1 MRDFS
6 AAFDAG
12 DTMDEN
18 KKRPNLEML
27 GTNELPTDIEG
38 GRILPINLVGE
49 MKRSFISYAMAV
61 IISRALPDVRDGL
74 KPVHR
79 RILYAM
85 DELSMQPDK
94 PFRKSA
100 RLVGDVLG
108 KYHPHGDTAVY
119 DAMVRLAQPFST
131 RYPLVEGHGNF
142 GSVDGDPAAAMRY
155 TEARMSRLT
164 LEMLRDLDKNTVDFY
179 PNFDET
185 LMQPAVLPARYPNLL
200 VNGSNGIA
208 VGMATNIP
216 PHNLGEAIDACTA
229 MIDNPD
235 ITIDELMNYIPGP
248 DFPTGGV
255 IMGDVGIRHAY
266 FTGRG
271 KILVRAKSE
280 IEQYKADR
288 SRIIVTEIPYQ
299 VNKAK
304 LVEKIAELVHEKR
317 VDGISDLR
325 DESSRAGM
333 RIVIELKKDVNAN
346 VVLNNLYKHTQL
358 QDTFGV
364 IMIALVNGEPKVL
377 NLREML
383 YHYIAHQKDVVTRRT
398 QFDLDKARE
407 RLHILEGL
415 MIALDNID
423 EVIAII
429 KASANGA
436 EAKERLIARFGFSE
450 RQAQAILDMRLQ
462 RLTGLEREKLE
473 AEYGELK
480 RTVEYLA
487 SLLADEG
494 KLMGVVKD
502 EMLEIRRRFADP
514 RRTEITKLVEDID
527 MDDIIQEEDMVVTC
541 THHGYIKR
549 IAEATYRT
557 QRRGGVGVSAGATR
571 EEDFLEDIFVT
582 STHSFIMF
590 FTNKGRAFRIKCYSI
605 PEASRTAKGTPIV
618 NLLQLQTGEFVTA
631 AFPIGKQTEGGYLV
645 LCTRQGIIKKTPL
658 SDFSNIRKG
667 GMIAQNLREGD
678 ELISVALSEGDDEF
692 IIGTRDGMSIR
703 FSEQDVRAM
712 GRNASGVRAIKLS
725 EGDCVVDMS
734 KVKPGSCVVAITE
747 NGMGKRTDAEAY
759 RIQGRAGKGIIAMN
773 ITEKTGKLVCLKVS
787 EGNEDLMLIRDDGV
801 VIRVPIDTIS
811 VISRNTQGVRLM
823 KIDEGHRVASVALA
837 PHNDDEPQQDGE
849 ADDAETTADAA
860 DENIATENPGAA
872 VDGFDESG
880 TPENA

>member
-1 MRDFS
+1 
-6 AAFDAG
+6 
-12 DTMDEN
+12 
-18 KKRPNLEML
+18 ML
-27 GTNELPTDIEG
+27 GTNELPTDVEG

-108 KYHPHGDTAVY
+108 KYHPHGDKAVY

-216 PHNLGEAIDACTA
+216 PHNLGEAVDACAA

-429 KASANGA
+429 KASATGA

-514 RRTEITKLVEDID
+514 RRTEITKIVEDID

-557 QRRGGVGVSAGATR
+557 QRRGGVGISAGATR

-582 STHSFIMF
+582 STHSYIMF

-631 AFPIGKQTEGGYLV
+631 AFPIGRQTEGGYLV
-645 LCTRQGIIKKTPL
+645 LCTRQGVIKKTPL

-667 GMIAQNLREGD
+667 GLIAQNLREGD
-678 ELISVALSEGDDEF
+678 ELISVALSAGDDEF

-703 FSEQDVRAM
+703 FSEQDVRSM

-734 KVKPGSCVVAITE
+734 MVKPGSCVIAITE
-747 NGMGKRTDAEAY
+747 NGMGKRTEEDAY
-759 RIQGRAGKGIIAMN
+759 RVQGRAGKGIIAMN

-801 VIRVPIDTIS
+801 VIRVPVDTIS

-837 PHNDDEPQQDGE
+837 PHNDDEPQKGGEESDGE
-849 ADDAETTADAA
+849 ISNANADSGKTAPSDTAENSD
-860 DENIATENPGAA
+860 
-872 VDGFDESG
+872 
-880 TPENA
+880 TPEDLR

>member
-1 MRDFS
+1 
-6 AAFDAG
+6 
-12 DTMDEN
+12 
-18 KKRPNLEML
+18 ML
-27 GTNELPTDIEG
+27 GTNELPTDVEG

-164 LEMLRDLDKNTVDFY
+164 LEMLRDLDKDTVDFY

-216 PHNLGEAIDACTA
+216 PHNLGEAVDACAA

-494 KLMGVVKD
+494 KLMSVVKD

-514 RRTEITKLVEDID
+514 RRTEITKIVEDID

-557 QRRGGVGVSAGATR
+557 QRRGGVGISAGATR

-582 STHSFIMF
+582 STHSYIMF

-631 AFPIGKQTEGGYLV
+631 AFPIGRQTEGGYLV
-645 LCTRQGIIKKTPL
+645 LCTRQGVIKKTPL

-667 GMIAQNLREGD
+667 GLIAQNLREGD
-678 ELISVALSEGDDEF
+678 ELISVALSAGDDEF

-703 FSEQDVRAM
+703 FSEQDVRSM

-734 KVKPGSCVVAITE
+734 MVKPGSCVIAITE
-747 NGMGKRTDAEAY
+747 NGMGKRTEEDAY
-759 RIQGRAGKGIIAMN
+759 RVQGRAGKGIIAMN

-801 VIRVPIDTIS
+801 VIRVPVDTIS

-837 PHNDDEPQQDGE
+837 PHNDDEPQKGGEESDGE
-849 ADDAETTADAA
+849 ISNANANADSAETAPSDTA
-860 DENIATENPGAA
+860 ENS
-872 VDGFDESG
+872 D
-880 TPENA
+880 TPEDLR

>member
-1 MRDFS
+1 
-6 AAFDAG
+6 
-12 DTMDEN
+12 MDEN

-27 GTNELPTDIEG
+27 GTNELPTDVEG

-216 PHNLGEAIDACTA
+216 PHNLGEAVDACAA

-423 EVIAII
+423 EFIAII

-514 RRTEITKLVEDID
+514 RRTEITKIVEDID

-557 QRRGGVGVSAGATR
+557 QRRGGVGISAGATR

-582 STHSFIMF
+582 STHSYIMF
-590 FTNKGRAFRIKCYSI
+590 FTNRGRAFRIKCYSI

-631 AFPIGKQTEGGYLV
+631 AFPIGRQTEGGYLV
-645 LCTRQGIIKKTPL
+645 LCTRQGVIKKTPL

-667 GMIAQNLREGD
+667 GLIAQNLREGD
-678 ELISVALSEGDDEF
+678 ELISVALSAGDDEF

-703 FSEQDVRAM
+703 FSEQDVRSM

-734 KVKPGSCVVAITE
+734 MVKPGSCVIAITE
-747 NGMGKRTDAEAY
+747 NGMGKRTEEDAY
-759 RIQGRAGKGIIAMN
+759 RVQGRAGKGIIAMN

-801 VIRVPIDTIS
+801 VIRVPVDTIS

-837 PHNDDEPQQDGE
+837 PHNDDEPQKGGEESDGE
-849 ADDAETTADAA
+849 ISNANANADSAETAPSDTA
-860 DENIATENPGAA
+860 ENS
-872 VDGFDESG
+872 D
-880 TPENA
+880 TPEDLR

>member
-1 MRDFS
+1 
-6 AAFDAG
+6 
-12 DTMDEN
+12 MDEN

-27 GTNELPTDIEG
+27 GTNELPTDVEG

-216 PHNLGEAIDACTA
+216 PHNLGEAVDACAA

-494 KLMGVVKD
+494 KLMSVVKD

-514 RRTEITKLVEDID
+514 RRTEITKIVEDID

-557 QRRGGVGVSAGATR
+557 QRRGGVGISAGATR

-582 STHSFIMF
+582 STHSYIMF

-631 AFPIGKQTEGGYLV
+631 AFPIGRQTEGGYLV
-645 LCTRQGIIKKTPL
+645 LCTRQGVIKKTPL

-667 GMIAQNLREGD
+667 GLIAQNLREGD
-678 ELISVALSEGDDEF
+678 ELISVALSAGDDEF

-703 FSEQDVRAM
+703 FSEQDVRSM

-734 KVKPGSCVVAITE
+734 MVKPGSCVIAITE
-747 NGMGKRTDAEAY
+747 NGMGKRTEEDAY
-759 RIQGRAGKGIIAMN
+759 RVQGRAGKGIIAMN

-801 VIRVPIDTIS
+801 VIRVPVDTIS

-837 PHNDDEPQQDGE
+837 PHNDDEPQKGGEESDGE
-849 ADDAETTADAA
+849 ISNANADSGKTSPSDTAENSD
-860 DENIATENPGAA
+860 
-872 VDGFDESG
+872 
-880 TPENA
+880 TPEDLR

>member
-1 MRDFS
+1 
-6 AAFDAG
+6 
-12 DTMDEN
+12 MDEK
-18 KKRPNLEML
+18 KKRQNLEML
-27 GTNELPTDIEG
+27 GTNELPQDIEG

-49 MKRSFISYAMAV
+49 MKKSFISYAMAV

-94 PFRKSA
+94 PFRKCA

-119 DAMVRLAQPFST
+119 DATVRLAQPFST

-155 TEARMSRLT
+155 TECRMSRLT
-164 LEMLRDLDKNTVDFY
+164 LEMLSDLDKNTVDFY
-179 PNFDET
+179 PNFTET

-216 PHNLGEAIDACTA
+216 PHNLGETIDAFVA
-229 MIDNPD
+229 MIDDPD

-271 KILVRAKSE
+271 RILVRAKSE

-304 LVEKIAELVHEKR
+304 LVEKIAELIHEKK

-364 IMIALVNGEPKVL
+364 IMIALVDGEPKVL

-383 YHYIAHQKDVVTRRT
+383 WYYLEHQKEVVTRRT

-407 RLHILEGL
+407 RLHIIEGL
-415 MIALDNID
+415 IIALDNID

-450 RQAQAILDMRLQ
+450 KQAQAILDMRLQ

-473 AEYGELK
+473 AEYAELK
-480 RTVEYLA
+480 KTVEYLLA
-487 SLLADEG
+487 ILSDEKKLLGVIRDE
-494 KLMGVVKD
+494 V
-502 EMLEIRRRFADP
+502 LEIRRRFADP
-514 RRTEITKLVEDID
+514 RRTEITKIIEDID

-571 EEDFLEDIFVT
+571 DEDFLEDIFVT
-582 STHSFIMF
+582 STHSYIMF

-631 AFPIGKQTEGGYLV
+631 AFPIGKDVGGEDEGYLV
-645 LCTRQGIIKKTPL
+645 LCTRNGVIKKTPL

-667 GMIAQNLREGD
+667 GIIAQNLREGD
-678 ELISVALSEGDDEF
+678 ELISVDRSSGRDEF
-692 IIGTRDGMSIR
+692 IIGTREGKSIR
-703 FSEQDVRAM
+703 FSEEDVRAM
-712 GRNASGVRAIKLS
+712 GRAAAGVRAIKLD
-725 EGDCVVDMS
+725 EGDAVVDMS
-734 KVKPGSCVVAITE
+734 KVKKGEYVIAIAE
-747 NGMGKRTDAEAY
+747 NGMGKRTDEEEY
-759 RIQGRAGKGIIAMN
+759 RQQGRAGKGIIAMN
-773 ITEKTGKLVCLKVS
+773 ITEKTGKLICLKVAS
-787 EGNEDLMLIRDDGV
+787 GNEDLMLIRDDGI
-801 VIRVPIDTIS
+801 VIRIPVSAIS

-823 KIDEGHRVASVALA
+823 RIDGEHRVASVALA
-837 PHNDDEPQQDGE
+837 PHNDDEPEKPEGE
-849 ADDAETTADAA
+849 ETAAPAEEIAVAEPEPAVT
-860 DENIATENPGAA
+860 DENGEDQTGE
-872 VDGFDESG
+872 E
-880 TPENA
+880 

>member
-1 MRDFS
+1 
-6 AAFDAG
+6 
-12 DTMDEN
+12 MDEN

-27 GTNELPTDIEG
+27 GTNELPTDVEG

-216 PHNLGEAIDACTA
+216 PHNLGEAVDACAA

-436 EAKERLIARFGFSE
+436 KAKERLIARFGFSE

-514 RRTEITKLVEDID
+514 RRTEITKIVEDID

-557 QRRGGVGVSAGATR
+557 QRRGGVGISAGATR

-582 STHSFIMF
+582 STHSYIMF
-590 FTNKGRAFRIKCYSI
+590 FTNRGRAFRIKCYSI

-631 AFPIGKQTEGGYLV
+631 AFPIGRQTEGGYLV
-645 LCTRQGIIKKTPL
+645 LCTRQGVIKKTPL

-667 GMIAQNLREGD
+667 GLIAQNLREGD
-678 ELISVALSEGDDEF
+678 ELISVALSAGDDEF

-703 FSEQDVRAM
+703 FSEQDVRSM

-734 KVKPGSCVVAITE
+734 MVKPGSCVIAITE
-747 NGMGKRTDAEAY
+747 NGMGKRTEEDAY
-759 RIQGRAGKGIIAMN
+759 RVQGRAGKGIIAMN

-801 VIRVPIDTIS
+801 VIRVPVDTIS

-837 PHNDDEPQQDGE
+837 PHNDDEPQKGGEESDGE
-849 ADDAETTADAA
+849 ISNANADSAETAPSDTA
-860 DENIATENPGAA
+860 ENS
-872 VDGFDESG
+872 D
-880 TPENA
+880 TPEDLR

>member
-1 MRDFS
+1 
-6 AAFDAG
+6 
-12 DTMDEN
+12 MDEN

-27 GTNELPTDIEG
+27 GTNELPTDVEG

-119 DAMVRLAQPFST
+119 YAMVRLAQPFST

-216 PHNLGEAIDACTA
+216 PHNLGEAVDACAA

-429 KASANGA
+429 KASATGA

-514 RRTEITKLVEDID
+514 RRTEITKIVEDID

-557 QRRGGVGVSAGATR
+557 QRRGGVGISAGATR

-582 STHSFIMF
+582 STHSYIMF

-631 AFPIGKQTEGGYLV
+631 AFPIGRQTEGGYLV
-645 LCTRQGIIKKTPL
+645 LCTRQGVIKKTPL

-667 GMIAQNLREGD
+667 GLIAQNLREGD
-678 ELISVALSEGDDEF
+678 ELISVALSAGDDEF

-703 FSEQDVRAM
+703 FSEQDVRSM

-734 KVKPGSCVVAITE
+734 MVKPGSCVIAITE
-747 NGMGKRTDAEAY
+747 NGMGKRTEEDAY
-759 RIQGRAGKGIIAMN
+759 RVQGRAGKGIIAMN

-801 VIRVPIDTIS
+801 VIRVPVDTIS

-837 PHNDDEPQQDGE
+837 PHNDDEPQKGGEESDGE
-849 ADDAETTADAA
+849 ISNANANADSAETAPSDTA
-860 DENIATENPGAA
+860 EN
-872 VDGFDESG
+872 FD
-880 TPENA
+880 TPEDLR

>member
-1 MRDFS
+1 
-6 AAFDAG
+6 
-12 DTMDEN
+12 MDEN

-27 GTNELPTDIEG
+27 GTNELPTDVEG

-216 PHNLGEAIDACTA
+216 PHNLGEAVDACAA

-494 KLMGVVKD
+494 KLMSVVKD

-514 RRTEITKLVEDID
+514 RRTEITKIVEDID

-557 QRRGGVGVSAGATR
+557 QRRGGVGISAGATR

-582 STHSFIMF
+582 STHSYIMF

-631 AFPIGKQTEGGYLV
+631 AFPIGRQTEGGYLV
-645 LCTRQGIIKKTPL
+645 LCTRQGVIKKTPL

-667 GMIAQNLREGD
+667 GLIAQNLREGD
-678 ELISVALSEGDDEF
+678 ELISVALSAGDDEF

-703 FSEQDVRAM
+703 FSEQDVRSM

-734 KVKPGSCVVAITE
+734 MVKPGSCVIAITE
-747 NGMGKRTDAEAY
+747 NGMGKRTEEDAY
-759 RIQGRAGKGIIAMN
+759 RVQGRAGKGIIAMN

-801 VIRVPIDTIS
+801 VIRVPVDTIS

-823 KIDEGHRVASVALA
+823 KIDEGHRVASVTLA
-837 PHNDDEPQQDGE
+837 PHNDDEPQKGGEESDGE
-849 ADDAETTADAA
+849 ISNANANADSAETAPSDTA
-860 DENIATENPGAA
+860 ENS
-872 VDGFDESG
+872 D
-880 TPENA
+880 TPEDLR

>member
-1 MRDFS
+1 
-6 AAFDAG
+6 
-12 DTMDEN
+12 MDEN

-216 PHNLGEAIDACTA
+216 PHNLGEAVDACAA

-494 KLMGVVKD
+494 KLMSVVKD

-514 RRTEITKLVEDID
+514 RRTEITKIVEDID

-557 QRRGGVGVSAGATR
+557 QRRGGVGISAGATR

-582 STHSFIMF
+582 STHSYIMF

-631 AFPIGKQTEGGYLV
+631 AFPIGRQTEGGYLV
-645 LCTRQGIIKKTPL
+645 LCTRQGVIKKTPL

-667 GMIAQNLREGD
+667 GLIAQNLREGD
-678 ELISVALSEGDDEF
+678 ELISVALSAGDDEF

-703 FSEQDVRAM
+703 FSEQDVRSM

-734 KVKPGSCVVAITE
+734 MVKPGSCVIAITE
-747 NGMGKRTDAEAY
+747 NGMGKRTEEDAY
-759 RIQGRAGKGIIAMN
+759 RVQGRAGKGIIAMN

-801 VIRVPIDTIS
+801 VIRVPVDTIS

-837 PHNDDEPQQDGE
+837 PHNDDEPQKGGEESDGE
-849 ADDAETTADAA
+849 ISNANANADSGKTAPSDTAENSD
-860 DENIATENPGAA
+860 
-872 VDGFDESG
+872 
-880 TPENA
+880 TPEDLR

>member
-1 MRDFS
+1 
-6 AAFDAG
+6 
-12 DTMDEN
+12 MDEN

-27 GTNELPTDIEG
+27 GTNELPTDVEG

-216 PHNLGEAIDACTA
+216 PHNLGEAVDACAA

-429 KASANGA
+429 KASVNGA

-514 RRTEITKLVEDID
+514 RRTEITKIVEDID

-557 QRRGGVGVSAGATR
+557 QRRGGVGISAGATR

-582 STHSFIMF
+582 STHSYIMF

-631 AFPIGKQTEGGYLV
+631 AFPIGRQTEGGYLV
-645 LCTRQGIIKKTPL
+645 LCTRQGVIKKTPL

-667 GMIAQNLREGD
+667 GLIAQNLREGD
-678 ELISVALSEGDDEF
+678 ELISVALSAGDDEF

-703 FSEQDVRAM
+703 FSEQDVRSM

-734 KVKPGSCVVAITE
+734 MVKPGSCVIAITE
-747 NGMGKRTDAEAY
+747 NGMGKRTEEDAY
-759 RIQGRAGKGIIAMN
+759 RVQGRAGKGIIAMN

-801 VIRVPIDTIS
+801 VIRVPVDTIS

-837 PHNDDEPQQDGE
+837 PHNDDEPQKGGEESDGE
-849 ADDAETTADAA
+849 ISNANANADSAETAPSDTA
-860 DENIATENPGAA
+860 ENS
-872 VDGFDESG
+872 D
-880 TPENA
+880 TPDDLR

>member
-1 MRDFS
+1 
-6 AAFDAG
+6 
-12 DTMDEN
+12 MDEN

-27 GTNELPTDIEG
+27 GTNELPTDVEG

-119 DAMVRLAQPFST
+119 NAMVRLAQPFST

-164 LEMLRDLDKNTVDFY
+164 LEMLRDLDKNTVEFY

-216 PHNLGEAIDACTA
+216 PHNLGEAVDACAA

-494 KLMGVVKD
+494 KLMSVVKD

-514 RRTEITKLVEDID
+514 RRTEITKIVEDID

-557 QRRGGVGVSAGATR
+557 QRRGGVGISAGATR

-582 STHSFIMF
+582 STHSYIMF

-631 AFPIGKQTEGGYLV
+631 AFPIGRQTEGGYLV
-645 LCTRQGIIKKTPL
+645 LCTRQGVIKKTPL

-667 GMIAQNLREGD
+667 GLIAQNLREGD
-678 ELISVALSEGDDEF
+678 ELISVALSAGDDEF

-703 FSEQDVRAM
+703 FSEQDVRSM

-734 KVKPGSCVVAITE
+734 MVKPGSCVIAITE
-747 NGMGKRTDAEAY
+747 NGMGKRTEEDAY
-759 RIQGRAGKGIIAMN
+759 RVQGRAGKGIIAMN

-801 VIRVPIDTIS
+801 VIRVPVDTIS

-837 PHNDDEPQQDGE
+837 PHNDDEPQKGGEESDGE
-849 ADDAETTADAA
+849 ISNANANADSGKTAPSDTAENSD
-860 DENIATENPGAA
+860 
-872 VDGFDESG
+872 
-880 TPENA
+880 TPEDLR

>member
-1 MRDFS
+1 
-6 AAFDAG
+6 
-12 DTMDEN
+12 MDEN

-27 GTNELPTDIEG
+27 GTNELPTDVEG

-108 KYHPHGDTAVY
+108 KYHPHGDMAVY

-216 PHNLGEAIDACTA
+216 PHNLGEAVDACAA

-429 KASANGA
+429 KASATGA

-514 RRTEITKLVEDID
+514 RRTEITKIVEDID

-557 QRRGGVGVSAGATR
+557 QRRGGVGISAGATR

-582 STHSFIMF
+582 STHSYIMF

-631 AFPIGKQTEGGYLV
+631 AFPIGRQTEGGYLV
-645 LCTRQGIIKKTPL
+645 LCTRQGVIKKTPL

-667 GMIAQNLREGD
+667 GLIAQNLREGD
-678 ELISVALSEGDDEF
+678 ELISVALSAGDDEF

-703 FSEQDVRAM
+703 FSEQDVRSM

-734 KVKPGSCVVAITE
+734 MVKPGSCVIAITE
-747 NGMGKRTDAEAY
+747 NGMGKRTEEDAY
-759 RIQGRAGKGIIAMN
+759 RVQGRAGKGIIAMN

-801 VIRVPIDTIS
+801 VIRVPVDTIS

-837 PHNDDEPQQDGE
+837 PHNDDEPQKGGEESDGE
-849 ADDAETTADAA
+849 ISNANANADSAETAPSDTA
-860 DENIATENPGAA
+860 EN
-872 VDGFDESG
+872 FD
-880 TPENA
+880 TPEDLR

>member
-1 MRDFS
+1 
-6 AAFDAG
+6 
-12 DTMDEN
+12 
-18 KKRPNLEML
+18 ML
-27 GTNELPTDIEG
+27 GTNELPTDVEG

-216 PHNLGEAIDACTA
+216 PHNLGEAVDACAA

-423 EVIAII
+423 EVIATI

-514 RRTEITKLVEDID
+514 RRTEITKIVEDID

-557 QRRGGVGVSAGATR
+557 QRRGGVGISAGATR

-582 STHSFIMF
+582 STHSYIMF

-631 AFPIGKQTEGGYLV
+631 AFPIGRQTEGGYLV
-645 LCTRQGIIKKTPL
+645 LCTRQGVIKKTPL

-667 GMIAQNLREGD
+667 GLIAQNLREGD
-678 ELISVALSEGDDEF
+678 ELISVALSAGDDEF

-703 FSEQDVRAM
+703 FSEQDVRSM

-734 KVKPGSCVVAITE
+734 MVKPGSCVIAITE
-747 NGMGKRTDAEAY
+747 NGMGKRTEEDAY
-759 RIQGRAGKGIIAMN
+759 RVQGRAGKGIIAMN

-801 VIRVPIDTIS
+801 VIRVPVDTIS

-837 PHNDDEPQQDGE
+837 PHNDDEPQKGGEESDGE
-849 ADDAETTADAA
+849 ISNANANADAGKTA
-860 DENIATENPGAA
+860 PSDTAENS
-872 VDGFDESG
+872 D
-880 TPENA
+880 TPEDLR

>member
-1 MRDFS
+1 
-6 AAFDAG
+6 
-12 DTMDEN
+12 MDEN

-27 GTNELPTDIEG
+27 GTNELPTDVEG

-216 PHNLGEAIDACTA
+216 PHNLGEAVDACAA

-436 EAKERLIARFGFSE
+436 EAKERLIVRFGFSE

-514 RRTEITKLVEDID
+514 RRTEITKIVEDID

-557 QRRGGVGVSAGATR
+557 QRRGGVGISAGATR

-582 STHSFIMF
+582 STHSYIMF

-631 AFPIGKQTEGGYLV
+631 AFPIGRHTEGGYLV
-645 LCTRQGIIKKTPL
+645 LCTRQGVIKKTPL

-667 GMIAQNLREGD
+667 GLIAQNLREGD
-678 ELISVALSEGDDEF
+678 ELISVALSAGDDEF

-703 FSEQDVRAM
+703 FSEQDVRSM

-734 KVKPGSCVVAITE
+734 MVKPGSCVIAITE
-747 NGMGKRTDAEAY
+747 NGMGKRTEEDAY
-759 RIQGRAGKGIIAMN
+759 RVQGRAGKGIIAMN

-801 VIRVPIDTIS
+801 VIRVPVDTIS

-837 PHNDDEPQQDGE
+837 PHNDDEPQKGGEESDGE
-849 ADDAETTADAA
+849 ISNANADSGKTAPSDTAENSD
-860 DENIATENPGAA
+860 
-872 VDGFDESG
+872 
-880 TPENA
+880 TPEDLR